1 MEKQEIFNL
10 MDLFTSQSIINFY
23 ENIFDSIDL
32 SFIPEFI
39 PSKYGPKGYSQ
50 HALIRSFIV
59 MKLQAIKEITTLR
72 DYLYLNL
79 KIAHLCGFDITKSL
93 PSYSVFQR
101 FIKNFNNKIIKQIM
115 NNQPNYKPPNK
126 KKHQFKIPRKEPTTS
141 NHCSL
146 TKS

>member
-101 FIKNFNNKIIKQIM
+101 FIKNFNNKT
-115 NNQPNYKPPNK
+115 NY
-126 KKHQFKIPRKEPTTS
+126 E
-141 NHCSL
+141 
-146 TKS
+146 